1 MVSRENIV
9 DRVFWCQNLYIA
21 HFFLHVVF
29 LNTALFSHTF
39 RTVLI
44 RFADRGLV
52 LQGKPNLKLFSQLFW
67 LILIPY
73 CCIGMMMAPLFSI
86 LSGRF
91 TQVFVAK
98 ICTLSPSFDQDPK
111 KIMTQHIVPL
121 MVPLLNLGYGQYLNY
136 KVRQYFRPNQ
146 KMYSFGNYRRNFITF
161 EENRK
166 YIIMNFWYSLLTNLV
181 LNILFLN
188 GETFSLTP
196 EKMSWVQNLWNF
208 LYLDIFHGLIL
219 PTKMTIHRKWQRNV
233 SKTFWQRKNMP
244 EPRRGEQMFQNPV
257 SKSTVTLVSPF
268 IQEQITPIER
278 PERENETTFSQGEVV
293 AVKSG
298 VKTSDKSRANTSSQS
313 RVNTS
318 NQSMDT
324 TSNQFRVNTSNQ
336 SMDNTSNPTRVNTS
350 NQSRDNTSK
359 QPSFNTKDNTGSQSQ
374 VNTTNRTSLHF
385 VKVEID

>member
-1 MVSRENIV
+1 MVSRENIG

-146 KMYSFGNYRRNFITF
+146 KMHSFGNYRRNLITF
-161 EENRK
+161 KENRK
-166 YIIMNFWYSLLTNLV
+166 YIQINFWYVLLTNLV
-181 LNILFLN
+181 LNILFIN
-188 GETFSLTP
+188 GERFSLTP
-196 EKMSWVQNLWNF
+196 ENLSWVQNLWNF
-208 LYLDIFHGLIL
+208 LYLDIFHGLFL
-219 PTKMTIHRKWQRNV
+219 PTKMTIHRKCDWQRNV
-233 SKTFWQRKNMP
+233 SKTFWQRKHIP
-244 EPRRGEQMFQNPV
+244 EPRRGEQMFELFRNP
-257 SKSTVTLVSPF
+257 KSTVRHVSPF
-268 IQEQITPIER
+268 IQEKK
-278 PERENETTFSQGEVV
+278 V
-293 AVKSG
+293 AGIKSSA
-298 VKTSDKSRANTSSQS
+298 KTSAM
-313 RVNTS
+313 S
-318 NQSMDT
+318 N
-324 TSNQFRVNTSNQ
+324 
-336 SMDNTSNPTRVNTS
+336 
-350 NQSRDNTSK
+350 
-359 QPSFNTKDNTGSQSQ
+359 
-374 VNTTNRTSLHF
+374 
-385 VKVEID
+385 VEIH